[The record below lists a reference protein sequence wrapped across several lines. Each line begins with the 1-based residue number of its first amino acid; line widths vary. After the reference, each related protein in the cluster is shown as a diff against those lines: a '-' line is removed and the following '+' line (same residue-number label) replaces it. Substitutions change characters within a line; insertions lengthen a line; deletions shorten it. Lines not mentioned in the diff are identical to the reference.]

1 MNKEQ
6 LPLEIDRIYS
16 EYHGFDLGLL
26 DEKSENLIK
35 EGTEKL
41 LNLHVVGSSFKLGQK
56 VYSAWRDNEL
66 IIEAV
71 GFDGCYL
78 RDNEDGEVEWHD
90 DSEIHLH

>member
-1 MNKEQ
+1 MDRQ
-6 LPLEIDRIYS
+6 DID
-16 EYHGFDLGLL
+16 LL
-26 DEKSENLIK
+26 VIK
-35 EGTEKL
+35 ELTEKGL
-41 LNLHVVGSSFKLGQK
+41 DPIKMDKIIFDAIADILEKQLRLRVVGSSFKLGQK

-90 DSEIHLH
+90 DSEIYLH